1 MILNFLLLC
10 EIHKICPMTY
20 AYIKEFKVCKVTL
33 KTFNK
38 HLGDISV
45 DLITLHLHAHC
56 SDIKMSG

>member
-1 MILNFLLLC
+1 
-10 EIHKICPMTY
+10 MTY
-20 AYIKEFKVCKVTL
+20 AGIKEFKVCKVTL

-45 DLITLHLHAHC
+45 DLITLHMRAYC